1 MENQAMDVYIKVV
14 EEVQKQFKNYHVS
27 NVTERTEEGQDD
39 DVNPS
44 RVMQGLKELV
54 SGAESKHKIADGLP
68 TVDEVQA
75 EIARY
80 EQWIQSLISSQNLA
94 VPAAFNT

>member
-14 EEVQKQFKNYHVS
+14 EEVQKQFKNYHVG
-27 NVTERTEEGQDD
+27 NVAERTEEGQDD

-54 SGAESKHKIADGLP
+54 SGADSKHKIADGLP
-68 TVDEVQA
+68 SVSEVQA

-80 EQWIQSLISSQNLA
+80 EQWIQSLVSSQNLA
-94 VPAAFNT
+94 TPSEFSP